1 MILKFLPL
9 IISTLGYLGFA
20 VLILQIKPLLAP
32 LLWACFITTF
42 TYLFALAGLLEFGA
56 HAALI
61 LGALLGVAALLM
73 RYRNLPKPTTN
84 WILTIG
90 FVAPVI
96 VTYTAIPADFVFLG
110 WDEVGFWGKTQ
121 KLVFDTNSL
130 LTAESPLT
138 LRSYPPGQQ
147 LFQYYFTKA
156 AWWSEKNLLLAQ
168 NVFLFSG
175 LLAAIGALITRPT
188 WSLLVYLTC
197 LPFIYFFHFDY
208 TTIYADPML
217 ACVFAG
223 CLGLALKPRTSITDD
238 MSLALCL
245 CGFILLKDIAAVF
258 AALTIALY
266 SLNVFLTTPHSE
278 PSQSI
283 TRIKRSGVALL
294 ICSVSLFAIL
304 RSWHLYASL
313 LGSIKNE
320 PLKITL
326 ATLSQESFQQRLGKT
341 LATFFE
347 LLLKP
352 NYFLG
357 NLGNMQLGL
366 SLAALIA
373 TLCLL
378 GALIVALNPRQK
390 RLVSLVAVV
399 GIAAGAFGYLML
411 LLWLYL
417 TYFTEY
423 EGTRLASFDR
433 YSMTYLLAWVLVTYA
448 LLISTLLRFK
458 AKALVAVPLIGLLFI
473 YAFVPTKFYEN
484 ASRVSLDQVSFEK
497 KKKAQLLADEVK
509 KHIKP
514 TEKVYFIA
522 QNTNGYERHLFDYTM
537 LPYPP
542 NDCWSVGEKYSD
554 GDVWSCARPLDF
566 LLQGY
571 QYLAIYHADERFWS
585 DNARFFVTEGLN
597 REFGVYAIQRDAKGQ
612 IMLSPT
618 QAVRP

>member
-1 MILKFLPL
+1 MTFKFLPL

-20 VLILQIKPLLAP
+20 VLILKIKPLVAP

-61 LGALLGVAALLM
+61 LGALLGVAALFL
-73 RYRNLPKPTTN
+73 RYRSLPKPTAN
-84 WILTIG
+84 WLLTIG
-90 FVAPVI
+90 FVAPLI
-96 VTYTAIPADFVFLG
+96 VTYTAIPVDFVFLG

-130 LTAESPLT
+130 LTAESPLA

-168 NVFLFSG
+168 NIFLFSG
-175 LLAAIGALITRPT
+175 LLAAAGALIPRAT
-188 WSLLVYLTC
+188 WALLVYLTF
-197 LPFIYFFHFDY
+197 LPVIYFFHFDY

-217 ACVFAG
+217 ACVFVG
-223 CLGLALKPRTSITDD
+223 CLGLALKPRSGIKDD
-238 MSLALCL
+238 LTLALCL
-245 CGFILLKDIAAVF
+245 CGFVLLKDIAAVF
-258 AALTIALY
+258 AALAIALY
-266 SLNVFLTTPHSE
+266 SVNVFLTQSTTE
-278 PSQSI
+278 PLQAI
-283 TRIKRSGVALL
+283 TRLRRAGTAFL

-326 ATLSQESFQQRLGKT
+326 ATFSQEGFQYRLGKT

-352 NYFLG
+352 NYFSGNFG
-357 NLGNMQLGL
+357 NLHLGL
-366 SLAALIA
+366 SLASVIA
-373 TLCLL
+373 ILCLL
-378 GALIVALNPRQK
+378 GVLLVALSPQQK
-390 RLVSLVAVV
+390 RLVPLVAVA
-399 GIAAGAFGYLML
+399 GLSAGAFGYLML
-411 LLWLYL
+411 LFWLYL

-433 YSMTYLLAWVLVTYA
+433 YSMTYLLAWALVTCA
-448 LLISTLLRFK
+448 LLVSTLLRFK
-458 AKALVAVPLIGLLFI
+458 TKALVALPLVGLLFI
-473 YAFVPTKFYEN
+473 YTFAPAKFYN
-484 ASRVSLDQVSFEK
+484 DAKSVSLDQVSFEK
-497 KKKAQLLADEVK
+497 KKKAQLLADEVR

-542 NDCWSVGEKYSD
+542 NDCWSVGEKYGD

-566 LLQGY
+566 LLQGH
-571 QYLAIYHADERFWS
+571 QYLALYHADKRFWF

-597 REFGVYAIQRDAKGQ
+597 RESGVYAIQRDAKGQ